1 MDAESWHGRLSSGH
15 WYRHLPAPLQHS
27 LLASARVRQLA
38 AGQVLFKRGDPPCGL
53 YAVLDGSLRIS
64 AVNEQGK
71 EALLSLAQAPLWF
84 GEIAVF
90 DGLPRTH
97 DACAVGPCTLLQVP
111 QSAML
116 QLLEQSPAYWRDM
129 ALLMSQKLRLTFI
142 NIEQLSLMPAS
153 VRVAH
158 RLWMI
163 AEGYGEIDGSRRV
176 VQLAQE
182 DLAAM
187 LGVSRQTT
195 NGVLKELQEQGI
207 VRLGYGEIEILE
219 VGRLREMAQG

>member
-1 MDAESWHGRLSSGH
+1 MDVEKWHPRLATGH
-15 WYRHLPAPLQHS
+15 WYSHLPADLQNS
-27 LLASARVRQLA
+27 LLASARLRQLT
-38 AGQVLFKRGDPPCGL
+38 AGQYLFKRGDPPCGL
-53 YAVLDGSLRIS
+53 YAVLEGSLRIS

-71 EALLSLAQAPLWF
+71 EAVLSLAELPYWF
-84 GEIAVF
+84 GEISLF

-111 QSAML
+111 QPAL
-116 QLLEQSPAYWRDM
+116 QHILEQTPRYWRDM

-158 RLWMI
+158 RLLMI
-163 AEGYGEIDGSRRV
+163 AEGYGDIEQARQV
-176 VQLAQE
+176 LQLPQE

-187 LGVSRQTT
+187 LSLSRQTT
-195 NGVLKELQEQGI
+195 NALLKDLQGQGI
-207 VRLGYGEIEILE
+207 VRLGYGEIEILDPQ
-219 VGRLREMAQG
+219 RLREAAHA

>member
-27 LLASARVRQLA
+27 LLAHARVRQLT

-53 YAVLDGSLRIS
+53 YAVLEGSLRIS

-71 EALLSLAQAPLWF
+71 EALLSLAQAPFWF

-90 DGLPRTH
+90 DGLLRTH

-111 QSAML
+111 QAAML
-116 QLLEQSPAYWRDM
+116 HLLAQSPAYWRDM
-129 ALLMSQKLRLTFI
+129 ALLMSQKLRLSFI
-142 NIEQLSLMPAS
+142 NIEQLSLAPAS

-187 LGVSRQTT
+187 LGYHGRRPMRCSRRCKSR
-195 NGVLKELQEQGI
+195 GLCGW
-207 VRLGYGEIEILE
+207 GM
-219 VGRLREMAQG
+219 GRLRYLM

>member
-1 MDAESWHGRLSSGH
+1 MDAESWHARLSSGH

-27 LLASARVRQLA
+27 LLAHARVRQLA

-53 YAVLDGSLRIS
+53 YAVLEGSLRIS

-71 EALLSLAQAPLWF
+71 EALLSLAQAPFWF

-90 DGLPRTH
+90 DGLLRTH

-111 QSAML
+111 QAAML
-116 QLLEQSPAYWRDM
+116 HLLAQSPAYWRDM
-129 ALLMSQKLRLTFI
+129 ALLMSQKLRLSFI
-142 NIEQLSLMPAS
+142 NIEQLSLAPAS

-163 AEGYGEIDGSRRV
+163 AEGYGEIDGSRRL

-195 NGVLKELQEQGI
+195 NALLKELQGQGV
-207 VRLGYGEIEILE
+207 VRLGYGEIEILDAP
-219 VGRLREMAQG
+219 RLREMAQG